1 MTVDGAIMR
10 NNGDACQTFAQRLSY
25 FCVGVGHVA
34 SATVLL
40 GPYQVKRAAA
50 ISCAEFSEKSRNR
63 QKSECVKKHDRP
75 VDLSVTG

>member
-10 NNGDACQTFAQRLSY
+10 NNGDACQTFARRLSY

-34 SATVLL
+34 SATVFL

-50 ISCAEFSEKSRNR
+50 ISAWNF
-63 QKSECVKKHDRP
+63 QKRVEIVKKHDRTI
-75 VDLSVTG
+75 DFSVTG